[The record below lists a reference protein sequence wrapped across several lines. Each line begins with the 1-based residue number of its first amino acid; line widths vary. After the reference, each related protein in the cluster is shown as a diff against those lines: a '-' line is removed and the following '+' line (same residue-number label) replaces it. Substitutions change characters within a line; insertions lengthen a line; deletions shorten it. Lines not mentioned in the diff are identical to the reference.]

1 MFKWLK
7 EKATRAAQRQC
18 KFNIRLNTKTL
29 ASIANRAYAHLSV
42 SGWAVDEADQREVKN
57 AQKVLLNDILL
68 GYSNGLSLEE
78 IKTSVID
85 PSLSE
90 VAVGEGAKLAVDHV
104 INSAAASLSV
114 PSPLAPRD
122 SRTSM
127 TTTFLQGNVN
137 IESFDRETTQFRC
150 VENGGLVSVRN
161 DTHLRLV
168 EDISKTTLMP
178 HFEIIAPMTAVT
190 VLEGEI
196 PDTYLHEYSLA
207 HYLALRKHY
216 TGE

>member
-1 MFKWLK
+1 MSFLRGGTICRRRGALIARAGPSLGHAATGCVSCGCSRGALRRLRGLPLPPIPQRREPMFKWLK

-90 VAVGEGAKLAVDHV
+90 V
-104 INSAAASLSV
+104 
-114 PSPLAPRD
+114 
-122 SRTSM
+122 
-127 TTTFLQGNVN
+127 
-137 IESFDRETTQFRC
+137 
-150 VENGGLVSVRN
+150 
-161 DTHLRLV
+161 
-168 EDISKTTLMP
+168 
-178 HFEIIAPMTAVT
+178 
-190 VLEGEI
+190 
-196 PDTYLHEYSLA
+196 
-207 HYLALRKHY
+207 
-216 TGE
+216 